1 MCVHCIN
8 LDIAANIALLIFD
21 KLIYNVIV
29 KKNSIGFSFAITDNP
44 GDAISCGEVVGG
56 VSDANR

>member
-21 KLIYNVIV
+21 KLIYNVVV
-29 KKNSIGFSFAITDNP
+29 KNIIGFSFAITDNL
-44 GDAISCGEVVGG
+44 GDDISCDEVVGG

>member
-8 LDIAANIALLIFD
+8 IDIAANIALLIFD
-21 KLIYNVIV
+21 KLIYNIVV
-29 KKNSIGFSFAITDNP
+29 KKIIGFPFAITDNP
-44 GDAISCGEVVGG
+44 GDAISCGEVVGE

>member
-21 KLIYNVIV
+21 KLIYNIV
-29 KKNSIGFSFAITDNP
+29 VKNIIGLSFAITDNP

>member
-21 KLIYNVIV
+21 KLIYNIV
-29 KKNSIGFSFAITDNP
+29 VKNIIGFPFAITDNL

>member
-21 KLIYNVIV
+21 KLIYNIV
-29 KKNSIGFSFAITDNP
+29 VKNIIGFSFAITDNL

-56 VSDANR
+56 VSDADR

>member
-21 KLIYNVIV
+21 KLIYNIV
-29 KKNSIGFSFAITDNP
+29 VKNIIGFSFAITDNP
-44 GDAISCGEVVGG
+44 GDSISCGEVVGG
-56 VSDANR
+56 VSNANR

>member
-1 MCVHCIN
+1 MYVHCIN

-21 KLIYNVIV
+21 KLIYNIV
-29 KKNSIGFSFAITDNP
+29 VKNIIGFSFAITDNP

-56 VSDANR
+56 ISDANR